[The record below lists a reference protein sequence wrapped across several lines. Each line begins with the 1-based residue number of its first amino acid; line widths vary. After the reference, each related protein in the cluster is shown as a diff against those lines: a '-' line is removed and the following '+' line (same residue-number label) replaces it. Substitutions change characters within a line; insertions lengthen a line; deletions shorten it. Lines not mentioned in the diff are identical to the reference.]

1 MWSMR
6 NLLVALAFLPAAALA
21 DNPYQLDIGTEV
33 HGHNLTVEPT
43 VIGPADKSLRYEMKV
58 RREGAGG
65 SSNSSQSGTVKLD
78 DQGRGQ
84 LASTSVSVSPS
95 DRYEVV
101 VRLFDANH
109 MVAEQ
114 SARVP

>member
-1 MWSMR
+1 MR
-6 NLLVALAFLPAAALA
+6 NLFVALAFLPLAAMA
-21 DNPYQLDIGTEV
+21 DSPYRLDIGAEV
-33 HGHNLTVEPT
+33 HGNNLTVEPT
-43 VIGPADKSLRYEMKV
+43 VVGPADKSLRYEMRV
-58 RREGAGG
+58 RREGEGR

-78 DQGRGQ
+78 AQGRGQ

-101 VRLFDANH
+101 VRLFDANQV
-109 MVAEQ
+109 VAEQ

>member
-1 MWSMR
+1 MR
-6 NLLVALAFLPAAALA
+6 NLIIALAFLPVAAIA
-21 DNPYQLDIGTEV
+21 DNPYRLDIGAEV
-33 HGHNLTVEPT
+33 HGNNLTVEPT
-43 VIGPADKSLRYEMKV
+43 VVGPADKSLRYEMKV
-58 RREGAGG
+58 RREGEGR

-78 DQGRGQ
+78 SEGHGQ

-101 VRLFDANH
+101 VRLFDANRL
-109 MVAEQ
+109 VAEQ

>member
-1 MWSMR
+1 MR
-6 NLLVALAFLPAAALA
+6 NLIIALAFLPVAAFAE
-21 DNPYQLDIGTEV
+21 NPYRLDIGAEV
-33 HGHNLTVEPT
+33 HGNNLTVEPT
-43 VIGPADKSLRYEMKV
+43 VVGPADKSLRYEMKV
-58 RREGAGG
+58 RREGDGR
-65 SSNSSQSGTVKLD
+65 SSNSSQSGTVQLD
-78 DQGRGQ
+78 SEGHGQ

-101 VRLFDANH
+101 VRLFDANR

>member
-1 MWSMR
+1 MR
-6 NLLVALAFLPAAALA
+6 NLLFALAFLPVAAMA
-21 DNPYQLDIGTEV
+21 DNPYRLDIGAEV
-33 HGHNLTVEPT
+33 HGNNLTVEPT
-43 VIGPADKSLRYEMKV
+43 VVGPADKSLRYEMKV
-58 RREGAGG
+58 RREGEGR
-65 SSNSSQSGTVKLD
+65 SSNSSQSGTVTLD
-78 DQGRGQ
+78 SQGRAQ

-101 VRLFDANH
+101 VRLFDAKQ

>member
-1 MWSMR
+1 MR
-6 NLLVALAFLPAAALA
+6 NLFIALAFVPTMVLA
-21 DNPYQLDIGTEV
+21 DSPYQLDIGAEV
-33 HGHNLTVEPT
+33 HGNNLTVEPT
-43 VIGPADKSLRYEMKV
+43 VLGPADKSLRYEMKV
-58 RREGAGG
+58 RREGSGR

-78 DQGRGQ
+78 PQGRGQ

-95 DRYEVV
+95 DHYEVI
-101 VRLFDANH
+101 VRLFDANQ